1 MSEKLSE
8 ATGGVN
14 GYAEVR
20 EQLRGALELLER
32 AAPET
37 LFTLGG
43 DCSVELAPISYLNR
57 RYPDLGVVWFD
68 AHADLQVPA
77 TSPSGD
83 LHGMPLRLLLGEG
96 EESLKAVL
104 PSSLRP
110 EQVLLAGVR
119 ALDPEEK
126 EVIVRLGLTWLT
138 ANEIGAK
145 PDLVAE
151 TVRQSG
157 WKHLYL
163 HVDLDVLEPSAFAS
177 LGWPEPSGLRPEPLR
192 TSLQSL
198 HATCNIVGGGLTEY
212 LPVADSQQAQRDEVA
227 ALEILDVWSGLG
239 RLNEQR

>member
-83 LHGMPLRLLLGEG
+83 LQGMPLRLLLGEG
-96 EESLKAVL
+96 EKNLKALL

-119 ALDPEEK
+119 ALDPEEE
-126 EVIVRLGLTWLT
+126 EVVARLG
-138 ANEIGAK
+138 GAAGAARMDDDVRAAVDGLAATRPPPPPPGVGSPHTDPVQARRMLRRILLRLDGMGK
-145 PDLVAE
+145 YGGFHTEFRHLARGFAGDERALALAAGEALVRA
-151 TVRQSG
+151 
-157 WKHLYL
+157 
-163 HVDLDVLEPSAFAS
+163 
-177 LGWPEPSGLRPEPLR
+177 GL
-192 TSLQSL
+192 
-198 HATCNIVGGGLTEY
+198 LTEK
-212 LPVADSQQAQRDEVA
+212 PSVGHSR
-227 ALEILDVWSGLG
+227 
-239 RLNEQR
+239 R